1 MGKFPLTPVRAR
13 RELHHLYR
21 LRERHTA
28 RERVAA
34 AKRAVVGFSL
44 AFIATAKAIFVKS
57 LAAKL
62 AFAAAVGIFV
72 AYPAM
77 MAMVISATGLVFIAI
92 ALSACLFGELIPGG
106 EVCWGGCE
114 NCDMHNKRRRK
125 LDAMIS
131 TREALLNGPR
141 TKR

>member
-1 MGKFPLTPVRAR
+1 MGKFPLTPERAR

-21 LRERHTA
+21 LREHDNA
-28 RERVAA
+28 QERIAA
-34 AKRAVVGFSL
+34 AKRAIVGFGL
-44 AFIATAKAIFVKS
+44 AVIATAKPIFVKS

-62 AFAAAVGIFV
+62 AFAAVVGIVV

-77 MAMVISATGLVFIAI
+77 MAMVISAVGLVFIAI
-92 ALSACLFGELIPGG
+92 VLSACLFGELIPGG

-114 NCDMHNKRRRK
+114 NYDMRNERRRK

-131 TREALLNGPR
+131 AREAVLNGPR